1 MLGKRSL
8 YQCMNAKVK
17 GDEIYCSKGRR
28 LSNASVSGNL
38 KLSRL
43 AQGDPLE
50 VNVCQGCRYYEEVG
64 DKLRPAE
71 RGWY

>member
-8 YQCMNAKVK
+8 YQCLNAKVK
-17 GDEIYCSKGRR
+17 GDEIYCAKGRR
-28 LSNASVSGNL
+28 LSNSSVSGNI
-38 KLSRL
+38 KLARL

-50 VNVCQGCRYYEEVG
+50 VSVCQSCLLYMEVG
-64 DKLRPAE
+64 PKIKPAE